1 MDLKDVKSPE
11 DIKHCSL
18 EELDRLASQVRSTII
33 GQVSKHGGHLASSLG
48 VVELTLAL
56 HYVFNAPDDKIVWDV
71 GHQAYVHKLLTGR
84 YDRFSTLRQ
93 QGGISGFLKRNESEY
108 DCFGAGHATTSIS
121 AALGFAVARNHFERN
136 NNVVA
141 VIGDGSMTGG
151 MAFEALNNAGISKQK
166 MTIILND
173 NKMSIAPNVGGFSK
187 YLNRVISDPVYNKMR
202 SDLDR
207 LMRRVPG
214 ILGSRFRD
222 LFLQVESA
230 AKNAVKP
237 GAFFEDLGVRYF
249 GPIDGHDINELIM
262 ILERVKS
269 QPGPCIVHVLTEKG
283 RGLDAAEKNPTKF
296 HGCGPFD
303 PESGLPLAPGKPNPS
318 LTSVFGK
325 TLLELAKKDKRIMG
339 ITAAMPTGCG
349 LDIVAKELPDRV
361 IDVGIAEEHAVT
373 FAAGLA
379 CDGVVP
385 VVAIYSSFMQRAYDQ
400 IMHDV
405 ALQNLHVVFV
415 LDRAGL
421 VGADGP
427 THHGAFDLSFL
438 RTVPGMTV
446 LAPSDEN
453 ELRDML
459 VASIDM
465 EGPVAIRYPRGTALA
480 ESLAPASDA
489 PFDAKLPKVIEQG
502 KGILLLG
509 AGFMTNE
516 LKKTAA
522 ILKAN
527 GYSPTLVDAR
537 FVKPLDDECYRGL
550 LSSHDVIVTLEDN
563 TRIGGYG
570 SAVMELMADLGI
582 TGKKFFRFGLPD
594 HFVEQGEIQNLYK
607 LLKIDGESV
616 AKQLMEIL

>member
-1 MDLKDVKSPE
+1 MNLKDVKSPQ
-11 DIKHCSL
+11 DIKHLSV
-18 EELDRLASQVRSTII
+18 EELNDLASQVRSTII

-56 HYVFNAPDDKIVWDV
+56 HYVFNAPADKIVWDV

-84 YDRFSTLRQ
+84 FDRFETLRQ
-93 QGGISGFLKRNESEY
+93 QNGISGFLKRHESEY
-108 DCFGAGHATTSIS
+108 DCFGAGHATTSLS
-121 AALGFAVARNHFERN
+121 AALGFAVARNHFNRH

-151 MAFEALNNAGISKQK
+151 MAFEALNNAGISKQN

-207 LMRRVPG
+207 LMKRLPG
-214 ILGSRFRD
+214 VLGSRFRD

-237 GAFFEDLGVRYF
+237 GQFFEDMGIRYF

-269 QPGPCIVHVLTEKG
+269 QPGPCLVHVLTEKG
-283 RGLDAAEKNPTKF
+283 RGLDAAVKNPTKY
-296 HGCGPFD
+296 HGTGPFD
-303 PESGLPLAPGKPNPS
+303 PESGLPLAPGKLNPS

-325 TLLELAKKDKRIMG
+325 TLLDLAKKDERIMG

-349 LDIVAKELPDRV
+349 MDIVAKELPERV

-400 IMHDV
+400 IMHDI
-405 ALQNLHVVFV
+405 ALQNLHVVLV

-427 THHGAFDLSFL
+427 THHGAYDMSFL
-438 RTVPGMTV
+438 RTVPGLTI
-446 LAPSDEN
+446 LAPSNEN
-453 ELRDML
+453 ELRDMIT
-459 VASIDM
+459 ASIDM
-465 EGPVAIRYPRGTALA
+465 EGPVAIRYPRGTAL
-480 ESLAPASDA
+480 EEELAA
-489 PFDAKLPKVIEQG
+489 PSEQVDVKLPKVLEQG
-502 KGILLLG
+502 KDILLLG

-516 LKKTAA
+516 LKKTAEV
-522 ILKAN
+522 LKQN
-527 GYSPTLVDAR
+527 GYNPTIVDAR
-537 FVKPLDDECYRGL
+537 VIKPLDQECYRSL
-550 LSSHDVIVTLEDN
+550 FDNHKVIVTLEDN
-563 TRIGGYG
+563 TLVGGFG
-570 SAVMELMADLGI
+570 SAVLELLSDLGY
-582 TGKKFFRFGLPD
+582 TDKKLFRFGLPD
-594 HFVEQGEIQNLYK
+594 QFVEQGEIQNLYK

-616 AKQLMEIL
+616 AKQLMEKL

>member
-1 MDLKDVKSPE
+1 MDLKSIKSPQ
-11 DIKHCSL
+11 DIKHCSV
-18 EELDRLASQVRSTII
+18 EELNQLAKQIRETII

-48 VVELTLAL
+48 VVELTLAM
-56 HYVFNAPDDKIVWDV
+56 HYVYNAPEDKIVWDV

-84 YDRFSTLRQ
+84 FERFETLRQ

-108 DCFGAGHATTSIS
+108 DCYGAGHATTSIS
-121 AALGFAVARNHFERN
+121 AALGFAVARNHFRRK

-151 MAFEALNNAGISKQK
+151 MAYEALNNAGISKQN

-202 SDLDR
+202 TDLDR
-207 LMRRVPG
+207 LMKRLPG
-214 ILGSRFRD
+214 VLGSRFRD
-222 LFLQVESA
+222 LFLQVEGA
-230 AKNAVKP
+230 AKTAVKP
-237 GAFFEDLGVRYF
+237 GQFFEDLGIRYF

-269 QPGPCIVHVLTEKG
+269 QPGPCLVHVLTEKG
-283 RGLDAAEKNPTKF
+283 RGMDAAVANPTKF

-303 PESGLPLAPGKPNPS
+303 PESGLPLAPGKSNPS

-325 TLLELAKKDKRIMG
+325 TLLEIAKKDSRVIG

-349 LDIVAKELPDRV
+349 MDIVAKELPDRV
-361 IDVGIAEEHAVT
+361 IDVGIAEEHALT
-373 FAAGLA
+373 FASGLA

-400 IMHDV
+400 IMHDI
-405 ALQNLHVVFV
+405 ALQNLHVVMV

-438 RTVPGMTV
+438 RTVPGITIM
-446 LAPSDEN
+446 APSDEN
-453 ELRDML
+453 ELRDMIQ
-459 VASIDM
+459 ASINM

-480 ESLAPASDA
+480 ESLEPASEN
-489 PFDAKLPKVIEQG
+489 FDARLPKVLEQG
-502 KGILLLG
+502 KDILLLG

-522 ILKAN
+522 VLREN
-527 GYSPTLVDAR
+527 GYNPTLVDAR
-537 FVKPLDDECYRGL
+537 IIKPLDVECYRGL
-550 LSSHDVIVTLEDN
+550 FEGHKTIVTLEDN
-563 TRIGGYG
+563 TLVGGFG
-570 SAVMELMADLGI
+570 SAIGELLMDLGI
-582 TGKKFFRFGLPD
+582 TDKRLLRFGLPD
-594 HFVEQGEIQNLYK
+594 KFVEQGEIPALFK
-607 LLKIDGESV
+607 LLNIDGESV
-616 AKQLMEIL
+616 AKQIMEKL